1 MKKVFLLLLSL
12 FMIMGA
18 PYAIGQSAHDDMD
31 PSNREFQE
39 WAKTLSEFVKDVR
52 FNEKDIQDFINLWD
66 DFSAF
71 GDNQDSDDEEEYVD
85 FNSILNDSA
94 YRSWTKSKG
103 LDSNEWLKKSMR
115 IQL

>member
-18 PYAIGQSAHDDMD
+18 PYAIGQSAHDEVD

-52 FNEKDIQDFINLWD
+52 FNEKDMQGFINLW
-66 DFSAF
+66 S
-71 GDNQDSDDEEEYVD
+71 DSVL
-85 FNSILNDSA
+85 SVITRILVM
-94 YRSWTKSKG
+94 R
-103 LDSNEWLKKSMR
+103 KSML
-115 IQL
+115 ILTVF